1 MYQPNTFDL
10 SRLRER
16 ASQFENQLK
25 RHKEGVTTPEEFR
38 PLRLQNGLYIQR
50 HAPMLR
56 IAIAYG
62 MLNTRQL
69 KSLAQITTKYDRG
82 YGHLTTRQ
90 NMQLNWIKVDDVPK
104 ALKELAEVGLHG
116 IQSSGNCLRNITSDA
131 LAGICK
137 GEIVDPRPYAE
148 ILRQWSTFHPELSF
162 LPRKFKVAFTGAVE
176 DRALIQVHDL
186 AFEAIAPEPEVRFRV
201 RAGGG
206 LGRTPVLGPVIHDSL
221 HWTDITRY
229 THALMRLYNRLGRR
243 DNLTKARIKILI
255 RSVGTD
261 EFKKLLDEEFTDV
274 KQNFKQLDLSD
285 LDRVKNQFL
294 EEREI
299 VKKVSD
305 SGKINQ
311 GVIEKT
317 IDSVDFINW
326 KNRCVINHKY
336 PGLSIV
342 KVPVK
347 GEGRAP
353 GDVTA
358 EEMLSLCKIADE
370 FSASLV
376 RVTHAQNFVLPYV
389 SNSVLPDLYLK
400 LQELSMARPVSGLL
414 TDMVCCPGGDFCSLA
429 NARSIT
435 VAEDINRRYKSLDKL
450 ESLGNIDLRISGCMN
465 SCGHHHIGNIG
476 ILGVDKD
483 GKAFYQLL
491 LGGNSG
497 EKGKASLGKII
508 AKAFAEDEISDA
520 VENILQHY
528 LSKRDKNETFQNTVA
543 RLGNASFA
551 EAANKA
557 RKS

>member
-1 MYQPNTFDL
+1 M
-10 SRLRER
+10 
-16 ASQFENQLK
+16 
-25 RHKEGVTTPEEFR
+25 
-38 PLRLQNGLYIQR
+38 
-50 HAPMLR
+50 
-56 IAIAYG
+56 
-62 MLNTRQL
+62 
-69 KSLAQITTKYDRG
+69 
-82 YGHLTTRQ
+82 
-90 NMQLNWIKVDDVPK
+90 
-104 ALKELAEVGLHG
+104 
-116 IQSSGNCLRNITSDA
+116 
-131 LAGICK
+131 
-137 GEIVDPRPYAE
+137 
-148 ILRQWSTFHPELSF
+148 
-162 LPRKFKVAFTGAVE
+162 
-176 DRALIQVHDL
+176 
-186 AFEAIAPEPEVRFRV
+186 
-201 RAGGG
+201 
-206 LGRTPVLGPVIHDSL
+206 
-221 HWTDITRY
+221 
-229 THALMRLYNRLGRR
+229 
-243 DNLTKARIKILI
+243 
-255 RSVGTD
+255 
-261 EFKKLLDEEFTDV
+261 
-274 KQNFKQLDLSD
+274 
-285 LDRVKNQFL
+285 
-294 EEREI
+294 
-299 VKKVSD
+299 
-305 SGKINQ
+305 
-311 GVIEKT
+311 
-317 IDSVDFINW
+317 
-326 KNRCVINHKY
+326 
-336 PGLSIV
+336 SIV

-358 EEMLSLCKIADE
+358 EEMLSLCEIADE

-389 SNSVLPDLYLK
+389 SNSVLPNLYRK

-528 LSKRDKNETFQNTVA
+528 LNKRDKNETFRNTVA

-551 EAANKA
+551 EAANRA

>member
-10 SRLRER
+10 SRLKER
-16 ASQFENQLK
+16 AIQFENQLK
-25 RHKEGVTTPEEFR
+25 RHNAGVTTAEEFR

-69 KSLAQITTKYDRG
+69 KVLANITKKYDRG

-90 NMQLNWIKVDDVPK
+90 NMQLNWIKVNDVPK

-131 LAGICK
+131 LAGICEN
-137 GEIVDPRPYAE
+137 EIVDPRPYAE

-162 LPRKFKVAFTGAVE
+162 LPRKFKVAFTGSID
-176 DRALIQVHDL
+176 DRALVQVHDL
-186 AFEAIAPEPEVRFRV
+186 AFEAITPEPDVTFRV

-206 LGRTPVLGPVIHDSL
+206 LGRTPVLGPVIHENL
-221 HWTDITRY
+221 HWTNITLY

-243 DNLTKARIKILI
+243 DNMTKARIKILI
-255 RSVGTD
+255 RSVGVD
-261 EFKKLLDEEFTDV
+261 EFKKLLNEEFKEIEQNFRKLGSHDLDNV
-274 KQNFKQLDLSD
+274 KQ
-285 LDRVKNQFL
+285 QFM
-294 EEREI
+294 EEKKIVEKVSNSGEI
-299 VKKVSD
+299 VCSF
-305 SGKINQ
+305 
-311 GVIEKT
+311 
-317 IDSVDFINW
+317 VDKERDNDEFSTW
-326 KNRCVINHKY
+326 KNRCVVNHKFH
-336 PGLSIV
+336 GLSIV
-342 KVPVK
+342 KIPVK
-347 GEGRAP
+347 GQGRAP

-358 EEMLSLCKIADE
+358 EEMLSLCEIADE
-370 FSASLV
+370 FSASLI
-376 RVTHAQNFVLPYV
+376 RVTHAQNFIMPYV
-389 SNSVLPDLYLK
+389 ATSNLPVLYLK
-400 LQELSMARPVSGLL
+400 LRELNLARPVSGLL

-435 VAEDINRRYKSLDKL
+435 VAEDINQRYQALDKL
-450 ESLGNIDLRISGCMN
+450 ESLGEVDLRISGCMN

-483 GKAFYQLL
+483 GRAFYQVL
-491 LGGNSG
+491 LGGNTG
-497 EKGKASLGKII
+497 EKGEASLGKII
-508 AKAFAEDEISDA
+508 TKAFAEDEISDA

-528 LSKRDKNETFQNTVA
+528 VSNRNKNESFRNTVA
-543 RLGNASFA
+543 RIGNPSFA
-551 EAANKA
+551 DAANRA